1 MQTSRSFKKKL
12 LASLIATSLVGVGT
26 VLPTSALAASA
37 DATLRGT
44 AAPNTVITVREIAT
58 GLTRKTESNGR
69 GVYALL
75 GLPPGTYTVQAGS
88 GTPQTVKLN
97 VASTMTLDLTAPS
110 AAEKSAAELATVTVI
125 GTAANVQ
132 DVNTSQVGSY
142 ISLHQI
148 QNMPA
153 ASRNFLQFADT
164 VPGMVFSR
172 AANGN
177 TELQA
182 GGQADS
188 AINVYIDGVSQK
200 NLVLQGGIVGQNS
213 SQGNPFPQLAIGE
226 YRVITNGQ
234 EAEYG
239 MLSSAAIV
247 AATKSGTNQY
257 KGQVFYSFN
266 SSGMRAATPAENA
279 KPPKTPSTD
288 RDYGFDFGGPI
299 IKNKAHFFIAYEGKK
314 FSTPTTVVPD
324 APQVYVSQL
333 PASVQSQIG
342 PANLPFRENNW
353 FAKIDYEP
361 TSHDRFVLE
370 SHIRNESA
378 IGGVGGV
385 MTRSAGLNTINF
397 QKTADLAWEHSGYDW
412 FNRLEATWQDAA
424 WQPTPIVL
432 GIGNAYTAAINTNY
446 PLNPNQIIV
455 QTGNSPLAFQNKGQR
470 GTGIFDHFTYDGLTW
485 HGDHVIKAGFNI
497 QRVTLTAQDA
507 GDSNALFY
515 YKVSPTT
522 GTESTP
528 YQVQFGSPVPG
539 LSPVSVS
546 RNTLM
551 DAFLQDNWTV
561 NRYWTFNLGVR
572 ADYDRSP
579 AYLNYV
585 TPAPVLAA
593 LNSQAPGAAPGVTYA
608 QQLAQG
614 GININ
619 DYVSNGHSR
628 SAKWHF
634 SPRFG
639 FAYDINGHQK
649 HVIFGAIGRTYNH
662 NLYDLLQLEQTKYV
676 LSQPTIY
683 FGTAS
688 QPCLSGQTPCYTWN
702 PSYLSIPALQAL
714 MGGSF
719 TGKEVDMMP
728 NNLKTPYSDQ
738 FTLGM
743 RNRIGEWNTSVAVS
757 RVLSYD
763 GLTGFL
769 GNRAPG
775 GAFWVNEP
783 WGGVGQPWTY
793 PLPGFGN
800 LILWGNSLETR
811 TTQLLVSADKPYTEQ
826 SGWGLTIAYT
836 WTDAKWNMDNQ
847 SLNNNYSF
855 DAEWPY
861 QYPFIS
867 QAVAKQRIVVAG
879 TLKGPW
885 DIAMGARLTL
895 ATPIPNVN
903 LACFGDPNT
912 PSGCL
917 PVAATPEGSRFL
929 VGGRIWGYRDFSVQF
944 TKNFKLYGLD
954 AYARADIIN
963 VFNWHNYTT
972 YIENYGSN
980 GVLNRYPV
988 TYDPTGEISG
998 YPRYV
1003 KLTVGMKF

>member
-58 GLTRKTESNGR
+58 GLTRKTESNGK
-69 GVYALL
+69 GGYALL

-88 GTPQTVKLN
+88 GAPQTVKLN

-110 AAEKSAAELATVTVI
+110 AAEKSAAELATVKVN
-125 GTAANVQ
+125 GTALNVQ

-142 ISLHQI
+142 VSLHQI

-172 AANGN
+172 AANGD

-200 NLVLQGGIVGQNS
+200 SMVLAGGIVGQNA

-226 YRVITNGQ
+226 YRVITNNQ

-247 AATKSGTNQY
+247 AATKSGTNHY
-257 KGQVFYSFN
+257 KGDVFYSFN
-266 SSGMRAATPAENA
+266 STGMRAATPAENA
-279 KPPKTPSTD
+279 HPPKTPSTD

-299 IKNKAHFFIAYEGKK
+299 IKNKAHFYIAYEGKK
-314 FSTPTTVVPD
+314 FDTPTTVIPSVIG
-324 APQVYVSQL
+324 AYVNQL

-342 PANLPFRENNW
+342 PANLPFLENNW
-353 FAKIDYEP
+353 FGKLDYEP
-361 TSHDRFVLE
+361 TDRDRFVLE

-378 IGGVGGV
+378 ISGVGGTQ
-385 MTRSAGLNTINF
+385 TRSAGLNTVNY

-412 FNRLEATWQDAA
+412 FNRLEATWQDAS
-424 WQPTPIVL
+424 WQPTPVVL
-432 GIGNAYTAAINTNY
+432 GIGNAYTAPVGNY
-446 PLNPNQIIV
+446 SLNPNQVIL
-455 QTGNSPLAFQNKGQR
+455 QTGNSPLAFQIKGQR

-485 HGDHVIKAGFNI
+485 HGDHVIKAGFDI

-507 GDSNALFY
+507 GASNALFY
-515 YKVSPTT
+515 YKVSPTA
-522 GTESTP
+522 GTENIP
-528 YQVQFGSPVPG
+528 YQVQFGSPIPG
-539 LSPVSVS
+539 LSPTSVS
-546 RNTLM
+546 NNTLIST
-551 DAFLQDNWTV
+551 FVQDNWTI
-561 NRYWTFNLGVR
+561 NKHWTLNLGVR
-572 ADYDRSP
+572 GDYDRTP

-585 TPAPVLAA
+585 TPASVVAA
-593 LNSQAPGAAPGVTYA
+593 LNSQAPGAPAGVTYA
-608 QQLAQG
+608 QTLALG

-619 DYVSNGHSR
+619 NWVSNGRNR

-634 SPRFG
+634 SPRLG
-639 FAYDINGHQK
+639 FSYDIQGNQK
-649 HVIFGAIGRTYNH
+649 HVIFGGIGRTYNH
-662 NLYDLLQLEQTKYV
+662 NLYDLLQVEQTKYV

-683 FGTAS
+683 FNTPLS
-688 QPCLSGQTPCYTWN
+688 PCVVNNSTCFNFN

-714 MGGSF
+714 VGGSF
-719 TGKEVDMMP
+719 AGKEVDMMP

-743 RNRIGEWNTSVAVS
+743 RNQIGEWDTSVAVS

-763 GLTGFL
+763 GLTGML
-769 GNRAPG
+769 GNRYPN
-775 GAFWVNEP
+775 GAFWQNHS
-783 WGGVGQPWTY
+783 QPWSY
-793 PLPGFGN
+793 GLPGFGS
-800 LILWGNSLETR
+800 LILWTNGLKTT
-811 TTQLLVSADKPYTEQ
+811 TTQLLLSAQKPYTEQ

-836 WTDAKWNMDNQ
+836 WTHAKWNMDNQ
-847 SLNNNYSF
+847 ALNNNYSF
-855 DAEWPY
+855 DAEYPSN
-861 QYPFIS
+861 YPFIS
-867 QAVAKQRIVVAG
+867 EPVAKSRLVVAG

-903 LACFGDPNT
+903 LACFSDPNT

-917 PVAATPEGSRFL
+917 PVAATPQGSRFL
-929 VGGRIWGYRDFSVQF
+929 IGGRIWGYRDFSVQF
-944 TKNFKLYGLD
+944 TKNFMLYGLN

-998 YPRYV
+998 YPRYI
-1003 KLTVGMKF
+1003 KLTVGVSF

>member
-58 GLTRKTESNGR
+58 GLTRKTESNGK
-69 GVYALL
+69 GGYALL

-88 GTPQTVKLN
+88 AAPQTVKLN

-110 AAEKSAAELATVTVI
+110 AAEKSAAELATVKVN
-125 GTAANVQ
+125 GTALNVQ

-142 ISLHQI
+142 VSLHQI

-172 AANGN
+172 AANGD

-226 YRVITNGQ
+226 YRVITNNQ

-247 AATKSGTNQY
+247 AATKSGTNHY
-257 KGQVFYSFN
+257 KGDVFYSFN
-266 SSGMRAATPAENA
+266 STGMRAATPAENA
-279 KPPKTPSTD
+279 HPPKTPSTD

-299 IKNKAHFFIAYEGKK
+299 IKNKAHFYIAYEGKK
-314 FSTPTTVVPD
+314 FDTPTTVIPSVIG
-324 APQVYVSQL
+324 AYVNQL

-342 PANLPFRENNW
+342 PANLPFLENNW
-353 FAKIDYEP
+353 FGKLDYEP
-361 TSHDRFVLE
+361 TDRDRFVLE

-378 IGGVGGV
+378 ISGVGGTQ
-385 MTRSAGLNTINF
+385 TRSAGLNTVNY

-412 FNRLEATWQDAA
+412 FNRLEATWQDAS
-424 WQPTPIVL
+424 WQPTPVVL
-432 GIGNAYTAAINTNY
+432 GIGNAYTAPVGNY
-446 PLNPNQIIV
+446 SLNPNQVIL
-455 QTGNSPLAFQNKGQR
+455 QTGNSPLAFQIKGQR

-485 HGDHVIKAGFNI
+485 HGDHVIKAGFDI

-507 GDSNALFY
+507 GASNALFY
-515 YKVSPTT
+515 YKVSPTA
-522 GTESTP
+522 GTENIP
-528 YQVQFGSPVPG
+528 YQVQFGSPIPG
-539 LSPVSVS
+539 LSPTSVS
-546 RNTLM
+546 NNTLIST
-551 DAFLQDNWTV
+551 FVQDNWTI
-561 NRYWTFNLGVR
+561 NKHWTLNLGVR
-572 ADYDRSP
+572 GDYDRTP

-585 TPAPVLAA
+585 TPASVVAA
-593 LNSQAPGAAPGVTYA
+593 LNSQAPGAPAGVTYA
-608 QQLAQG
+608 QTLALG

-619 DYVSNGHSR
+619 NWVSNGRNR

-634 SPRFG
+634 SPRLG
-639 FAYDINGHQK
+639 FSYDIQGNQK
-649 HVIFGAIGRTYNH
+649 HVIFGGIGRTYNH
-662 NLYDLLQLEQTKYV
+662 NLYDLLQVEQTKYV

-683 FGTAS
+683 FNTPLS
-688 QPCLSGQTPCYTWN
+688 PCVVNNSTCFNFN

-714 MGGSF
+714 VGGSF
-719 TGKEVDMMP
+719 AGKEVDMMP

-743 RNRIGEWNTSVAVS
+743 RNQIGEWDTSVAVS

-763 GLTGFL
+763 GLTGML
-769 GNRAPG
+769 GNRYPN
-775 GAFWVNEP
+775 GAFWQNHS
-783 WGGVGQPWTY
+783 QPWSY
-793 PLPGFGN
+793 GLPGFGS
-800 LILWGNSLETR
+800 LILWTNGLKTT
-811 TTQLLVSADKPYTEQ
+811 TTQLLLSAQKPYTEQ

-836 WTDAKWNMDNQ
+836 WTHAKWNMDNQ
-847 SLNNNYSF
+847 ALNNNYSF
-855 DAEWPY
+855 DAEYPSN
-861 QYPFIS
+861 YPFIS
-867 QAVAKQRIVVAG
+867 EPVAKSRLVVAG

-903 LACFGDPNT
+903 LACFSDPNT

-917 PVAATPEGSRFL
+917 PVAATPQGSRFL
-929 VGGRIWGYRDFSVQF
+929 IGGRIWGYRDFSVQF
-944 TKNFKLYGLD
+944 TKNFMLYGLN

-998 YPRYV
+998 YPRYI
-1003 KLTVGMKF
+1003 KLTVGVSF

>member
-1 MQTSRSFKKKL
+1 MKTSQSFKKKL
-12 LASLIATSLVGVGT
+12 LASLIATSLVGVAAT
-26 VLPTSALAASA
+26 LPVTALAASA
-37 DATLRGT
+37 DATLRGNT
-44 AAPNTVITVREIAT
+44 APNTQIVVREIAT
-58 GLTRKTESNGR
+58 GLTRKTESNSK
-69 GVYALL
+69 GVYVLP
-75 GLPPGTYTVQAGS
+75 GLPPGTYTAQAGNGPAQKIRLS
-88 GTPQTVKLN
+88 
-97 VASTMTLDLTAPS
+97 VASTITLNLPTAT
-110 AAEKSAAELATVTVI
+110 ELAAVKVS
-125 GTAANVQ
+125 ANAINMNAI

-142 ISLHQI
+142 VSLHQI

-172 AANGN
+172 SANGD
-177 TELQA
+177 TKLQA

-200 NLVLQGGIVGQNS
+200 SMVLPGGVVGQNA

-226 YRVITNGQ
+226 YRVITNNQ

-239 MLSSAAIV
+239 TLSSAAIV
-247 AATKSGTNQY
+247 ASTKSGTNKF
-257 KGQVFYSFN
+257 KGGVFASFN
-266 SSGMRAATPAENA
+266 STGMRAATPAENA

-288 RDYGFDFGGPI
+288 KDYGFDFGGPI
-299 IKNKAHFFIAYEGKK
+299 IKNKMHFFIAYEGKK
-314 FSTPTTVVPD
+314 FNTPSVVIPN
-324 APQVYVSQL
+324 APQVYVNQL

-342 PANLPFRENNW
+342 PVNLPFLENNW
-353 FAKIDYEP
+353 FGKIDYEP
-361 TSHDRFVLE
+361 TDRDRFVLE
-370 SHIRNESA
+370 THIRNETS
-378 IGGVGGV
+378 ISGVGGV
-385 MTRSAGLNTINF
+385 TTQTAGLNTINY
-397 QKTADLAWEHSGYDW
+397 QKTADLAWEHNGYDW

-424 WQPTPIVL
+424 YQPTPILL

-446 PLNPNQIIV
+446 PLDPNQTIV
-455 QTGNSPLAFQNKGQR
+455 QTGNSPLAQQNKGQR
-470 GTGIFDHFTYDGLTW
+470 GTGIFDHFTYDGLEW
-485 HGDHVIKAGFNI
+485 HGSHVIKAGFDL

-507 GDSNALFY
+507 GDSNALFW

-522 GTESTP
+522 GTASTP
-528 YQVQFGSPVPG
+528 YQAQFGSPIPG

-546 RNTLM
+546 KNTLF
-551 DAFLQDNWTV
+551 DAFLQDT
-561 NRYWTFNLGVR
+561 WTFNKHWTFNAGVR
-572 ADYDRSP
+572 ADYDRTP

-619 DYVSNGHSR
+619 DYISNGHSR

-634 SPRFG
+634 SPRLG
-639 FAYDINGHQK
+639 ASYDIDGNQK
-649 HVIFGAIGRTYNH
+649 HVIFGGVGRTYNQ
-662 NLYDLLQLEQTKYV
+662 NLYNLLQVEQTKYV

-688 QPCLSGQTPCYTWN
+688 QPCQTGQTPCYAWN

-714 MGGSF
+714 VGGSF

-738 FTLGM
+738 FSIGM
-743 RNRIGEWNTSVAVS
+743 RNQIGDWNTSVAVT

-800 LILWGNSLETR
+800 LILWGNSLSTR
-811 TTQLLVSADKPYTEQ
+811 TTQLLLSAEKPYTEE
-826 SGWGLTIAYT
+826 SGWGLTVAYT
-836 WTDAKWNMDNQ
+836 YTHAKWNMDNQ
-847 SLNNNYSF
+847 ALNNNYSF
-855 DAEWPY
+855 DAEYPW

-867 QAVAKQRIVVAG
+867 EPVAKSRLVVAG

-895 ATPIPNVN
+895 ATPIPAVN
-903 LACFGDPNT
+903 LACYNDPNT
-912 PSGCL
+912 ASGCI
-917 PVAATPEGSRFL
+917 PVAATPEGSHFL

-963 VFNWHNYTT
+963 VFNWHNYSD
-972 YIENYGSN
+972 YIYNYGSN
-980 GVLNRYPV
+980 GVLNKYPI
-988 TYDPTGEISG
+988 TYNPTGNISG
-998 YPRYV
+998 YPRYL
-1003 KLTVGMKF
+1003 KLTVGVNF

>member
-1 MQTSRSFKKKL
+1 MKTPQSFKKKL
-12 LASLIATSLVGVGT
+12 LASLIATSLVGVAAT
-26 VLPTSALAASA
+26 LPVTALAASA
-37 DATLRGT
+37 DATLRGNT
-44 AAPNTVITVREIAT
+44 APHTQVVIHEIAT
-58 GLTRKTESNGR
+58 GLTRKTESNGH
-69 GVYALL
+69 GVYVLL
-75 GLPPGTYTVQAGS
+75 GLPPGTYTVHAGH
-88 GTPQTVKLN
+88 GPEQKVKLN
-97 VASTMTLDLTAPS
+97 VASTVTLNLQTAS
-110 AAEKSAAELATVTVI
+110 ESKATELAAVKVSAQTI
-125 GTAANVQ
+125 NIQ
-132 DVNTSQVGSY
+132 DMSTSQVGSY
-142 ISLHQI
+142 VSLHQI

-172 AANGN
+172 SANGD
-177 TELQA
+177 TSLQA
-182 GGQADS
+182 GGMADS

-200 NLVLQGGIVGQNS
+200 NMVLQGGMVGQNA

-226 YRVITNGQ
+226 YRVITNNQ

-247 AATKSGTNQY
+247 ASTKSGTNKF
-257 KGQVFYSFN
+257 KGNVFYSFN
-266 SSGMRAATPAENA
+266 STGMRAATPAENA
-279 KPPKTPSTD
+279 AGKKTPSTD
-288 RDYGFDFGGPI
+288 KDFGFDFGGPI

-314 FSTPTTVVPD
+314 FNTPTTVVPF
-324 APQVYVSQL
+324 APQVYVNQL
-333 PASVQSQIG
+333 PASALSQVG
-342 PANLPFRENNW
+342 PANLPFLENNW

-361 TSHDRFVLE
+361 DNRDRFVLE
-370 SHIRNESA
+370 THIRNETS
-378 IGGVGGV
+378 ISGVGGI
-385 MTRSAGLNTINF
+385 TTPSAGLNTINF

-424 WQPTPIVL
+424 YQPTPIML
-432 GIGNAYTAAINTNY
+432 GIGNAYTAAINSNY
-446 PLNPNQIIV
+446 PLNPNQIIL
-455 QTGNSPLAFQNKGQR
+455 QTGNSPLAQQYKGQR
-470 GTGIFDHFTYDGLTW
+470 GIGIFDHFTYDGLQW
-485 HGDHVIKAGFNI
+485 HGSHVIKAGFNL

-522 GTESTP
+522 GTESIP
-528 YQVQFGSPVPG
+528 YQAQFGAPVPG

-546 RNTLM
+546 NNTLF
-551 DAFLQDNWTV
+551 DAFLQDT
-561 NRYWTFNLGVR
+561 WTFNKHWTFNVGVR
-572 ADYDRSP
+572 ADYDRTP

-585 TPAPVLAA
+585 TPAPVIAA
-593 LNSQAPGAAPGVTYA
+593 LNTQAPGAATGITYA

-619 DYVSNGHSR
+619 NYVSNGSNR
-628 SAKWHF
+628 SAKLHF
-634 SPRFG
+634 SPRLG
-639 FAYDINGHQK
+639 FAYDIDGNQK
-649 HVIFGAIGRTYNH
+649 HVIFGGVGRTYNH
-662 NLYDLLQLEQTKYV
+662 NLYDLLQVEQTKYV

-688 QPCLSGQTPCYTWN
+688 QPCLSGQTPCYAWN

-714 MGGSF
+714 VAGSF
-719 TGKEVDMMP
+719 AGKEVDMMP

-738 FTLGM
+738 FSIGM
-743 RNRIGEWNTSVAVS
+743 RNQIGEWNTSVAVT

-775 GAFWVNEP
+775 GAFWVHEP

-800 LILWGNSLETR
+800 LILWGNSLRTS
-811 TTQLLVSADKPYTEQ
+811 TTQLLLSAQKPYTEE
-826 SGWGLTIAYT
+826 SGWGMTVAYT
-836 WTDAKWNMDNQ
+836 YTHARWNMDNQ
-847 SLNNNYSF
+847 ALNNNYSF
-855 DAEWPY
+855 DAEYPY
-861 QYPFIS
+861 QYPFIGEP
-867 QAVAKQRIVVAG
+867 VAKSRIVIAG

-895 ATPIPNVN
+895 ATPIPGVN
-903 LACFGDPNT
+903 LACYGDLNS
-912 PSGCL
+912 PSGCI
-917 PVAATPEGSRFL
+917 PVAATPQGSQFL

-944 TKNFKLYGLD
+944 TKNFKLWGLN

-963 VFNWHNYTT
+963 LFNWHNYSS

-980 GVLNRYPV
+980 GVLNKYPV
-988 TYDPTGEISG
+988 QYNPLGEISG

-1003 KLTVGMKF
+1003 KLTVGVQF